1 MATLEEL
8 YRYYLN
14 QPITYVP
21 GSTIGGLSSLTEIN
35 RNDAGGDSME
45 ESPVT
50 SINTDPNVTNTT
62 PGTGIMGTN
71 INFSDIGKAIG
82 FAMNPALGIAN
93 LAATQVF
100 GKSPMDMAM
109 EAMGIGGF
117 RGPQAGDLSYTDYS
131 DADIGPMG
139 PQAGD
144 SYTDYSDRYRT
155 YGRQA

>member
-71 INFSDIGKAIG
+71 INFSDIGKAIR
-82 FAMNPALGIAN
+82 FCNESC
-93 LAATQVF
+93 F
-100 GKSPMDMAM
+100 G
-109 EAMGIGGF
+109 
-117 RGPQAGDLSYTDYS
+117 YS
-131 DADIGPMG
+131 
-139 PQAGD
+139 
-144 SYTDYSDRYRT
+144 
-155 YGRQA
+155 